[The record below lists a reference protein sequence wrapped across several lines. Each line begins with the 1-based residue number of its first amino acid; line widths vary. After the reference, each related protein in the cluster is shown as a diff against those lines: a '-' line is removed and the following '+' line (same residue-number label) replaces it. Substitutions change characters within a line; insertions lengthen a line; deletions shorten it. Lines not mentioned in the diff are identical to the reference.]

1 MWEADKGHRLIADEL
16 LKALG
21 GCRMG
26 NQLKVVEE
34 TTSTND
40 LVWEAEKEGAPEGYV
55 AFAERQTAGRGQQG
69 RQWESTPYQ
78 GLWFSVLLRPKMTM
92 AESPQLT
99 SILAK
104 VVVSIVRE
112 QAGVFPQI
120 KSPNDIYLSGRKIA
134 GVLVEGRN
142 GTDGNYVAVAGVGI
156 NVNQTIEDFPAELRL
171 TAGSLAMAA
180 GRNIPRAPLAV
191 ALLKKL
197 DSALSGS

>member
-1 MWEADKGHRLIADEL
+1 MWATDKGHRLIADEL

-34 TTSTND
+34 ATSTND

-104 VVVSIVRE
+104 VVVAIVRE

-120 KSPNDIYLSGRKIA
+120 KPPNDIYLSGRKIA
-134 GVLVEGRN
+134 
-142 GTDGNYVAVAGVGI
+142 
-156 NVNQTIEDFPAELRL
+156 
-171 TAGSLAMAA
+171 
-180 GRNIPRAPLAV
+180 
-191 ALLKKL
+191 
-197 DSALSGS
+197 